1 MRTAAVAALLLS
13 LAACRPAEEGR
24 AVAVVGAVLI
34 DGAGGPP
41 LTDSM
46 VVVAGG
52 RILAAGRRTELSIP
66 AGANV
71 IDGGGKYIVPLPIDV
86 TAGGVSLPH
95 VATQAEARAAV
106 AGGAVAFI
114 GMVRDPADLDPSFV
128 SQLRDLKVVV
138 APSLVAA
145 ASALE
150 AAQRN
155 TRRLFAGGVPIAV
168 AGNGDPLR
176 EAELL
181 ADAGIPPLDVI
192 VAATRNG
199 ALALGQLDRR
209 GAIQPGRR
217 ADLLLLAANP
227 GEDIRNLRRVARRM
241 EAGEWR

>member
-1 MRTAAVAALLLS
+1 MRIAVLAALLFS
-13 LAACRPAEEGR
+13 LGACQPAQEDR
-24 AVAVVGAVLI
+24 TVAIVGAVLI

-46 VVVAGG
+46 VLVGGG

-71 IDGGGKYIVPLPIDV
+71 IDGGGQYIVPLPIDV
-86 TAGGVSLPH
+86 TVGGVSLPRI
-95 VATQAEARAAV
+95 ATLAEARSVV
-106 AGGAVAFI
+106 AGGAAAFI
-114 GMVRDPADLDPSFV
+114 GMVRDTADLDPSFV

-145 ASALE
+145 GTALE
-150 AAQRN
+150 MARRN
-155 TRRLFAGGVPIAV
+155 TQRLFAAGVPIAV

-199 ALALGQLDRR
+199 ALALGQFDRR
-209 GAIQPGRR
+209 GVIQPGKQ
-217 ADLLLLAANP
+217 ADLLLLTVNP
-227 GEDIRNLRRVARRM
+227 GEDIRNLRKVTRRM
-241 EAGEWR
+241 VDGEWR